1 MDRNSWMYGIKRDT
15 IEYLRGID
23 EFVKCAM
30 EDMRLR
36 GVRTLLCPCRDC
48 QNLRRVRNIEEVR
61 DHLICRG
68 FKERY
73 THWKWHGE
81 SDNVGTSTTISD
93 VPDLGE
99 FVEADNVENLDGD
112 TFVQD
117 DQLGHENEENVDIS
131 QLNENNDDLDEMIND
146 VAQNFNDIPEIFE
159 NFCNESNV
167 PLYPGCM
174 KFTKMSAVFK
184 LYNLKAKNRWS
195 DKSFTSLLKLLG
207 EMLPEKNELPDS
219 TYRAKKLLCPLSMSV
234 EKINACP
241 NDCILYRGVYQDLDK
256 CPTCNASRYN
266 KKDDDSDDRK
276 RPAAKVFWYL
286 PIIPRFQRLFANPKD
301 AKLLQWHRDCRKDD
315 GILRHPADS
324 PEWRNIDR
332 LFNDFGDDARN
343 LRLGLCTDGM
353 NPYGNM
359 SSHHSTWPVLLCVY
373 NLPPWLCM
381 KRRYLMMP
389 LLISG
394 PKQPGNDVDVFLA
407 PLIEELS
414 KMWRDGVRVYDA
426 WNKEFFTLRAMIFC
440 TINDFSA

>member
-36 GVRTLLCPCRDC
+36 GVRTLLCPCREC

-159 NFCNESNV
+159 FFYNESNV
-167 PLYPGCM
+167 PLFPGCM

-184 LYNLKAKNRWS
+184 LYNLKAK
-195 DKSFTSLLKLLG
+195 
-207 EMLPEKNELPDS
+207 M
-219 TYRAKKLLCPLSMSV
+219 
-234 EKINACP
+234 
-241 NDCILYRGVYQDLDK
+241 
-256 CPTCNASRYN
+256 
-266 KKDDDSDDRK
+266 
-276 RPAAKVFWYL
+276 
-286 PIIPRFQRLFANPKD
+286 
-301 AKLLQWHRDCRKDD
+301 
-315 GILRHPADS
+315 
-324 PEWRNIDR
+324 
-332 LFNDFGDDARN
+332 
-343 LRLGLCTDGM
+343 
-353 NPYGNM
+353 
-359 SSHHSTWPVLLCVY
+359 
-373 NLPPWLCM
+373 
-381 KRRYLMMP
+381 
-389 LLISG
+389 
-394 PKQPGNDVDVFLA
+394 
-407 PLIEELS
+407 
-414 KMWRDGVRVYDA
+414 DGVIKVSHLYS
-426 WNKEFFTLRAMIFC
+426 NF
-440 TINDFSA
+440 